1 MNMKVILREDVKGK
15 GVAGDVIDVKP
26 GFARNFLVPKGLAY
40 LSTAKNQ
47 KVFEHEKARKAK
59 EQEKFRLEAVKQS
72 EELEKISLT
81 AAVKVGDD
89 GKLFGSVT
97 PEMIAEA
104 MLAEG
109 IEIDKK
115 KIILDEPIKALG
127 VYNVSVKLHPEVSA
141 EIRVWVVKK

>member
-1 MNMKVILREDVKGK
+1 MKVILREDVKGK
-15 GVAGDVIDVKP
+15 GLAGDIIEVKP

-47 KVFEHEKARKAK
+47 KVFEHDKARKAK
-59 EQEKFRLEAVKQS
+59 EQEKYRLEAVKQS

-97 PEMIAEA
+97 SHTISDLLKLTKGKGE
-104 MLAEG
+104 
-109 IEIDKK
+109 KK
-115 KIILDEPIKALG
+115 G
-127 VYNVSVKLHPEVSA
+127 QVC
-141 EIRVWVVKK
+141 